1 MTRVFSATEDA
12 LCEHLLAQR
21 AIRQPPHPPVSVP
34 LNRRE
39 NAAVE
44 IAVVA
49 HGSVTARRTLAVA
62 YAEVERRAPTPT
74 HFTCFTCFTCRC
86 WASGVERM
94 RLMRLFSGGR
104 GASVGREASVGLGGT
119 EVVRPRTPPQEAK
132 HRIQVTEPVLQRRAG
147 EAPAVRALERSCRIR
162 RRR

>member
-1 MTRVFSATEDA
+1 MTRVFSPTEHA
-12 LCEHLLAQR
+12 LGKHLLAQR
-21 AIRQPPHPPVSVP
+21 AVRQPPHPPVSVP

-49 HGSVTARRTLAVA
+49 HGSVPTRRTLAVA
-62 YAEVERRAPTPT
+62 YAKVERRAPTPT
-74 HFTCFTCFTCRC
+74 HFTCFTYRC

-94 RLMRLFSGGR
+94 RLMRLFPGRR

-119 EVVRPRTPPQEAK
+119 EVVRPRTPSQEAK
-132 HRIQVTEPVLQRRAG
+132 HRIEVTEPVLQRRAS
-147 EAPAVRALERSCRIR
+147 EAPPVQALERSCRIR